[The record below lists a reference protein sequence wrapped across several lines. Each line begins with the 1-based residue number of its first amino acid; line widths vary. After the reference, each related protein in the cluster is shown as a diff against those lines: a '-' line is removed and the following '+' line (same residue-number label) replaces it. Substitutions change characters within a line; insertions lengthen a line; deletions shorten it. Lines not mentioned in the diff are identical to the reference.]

1 MKAMSIPA
9 PAVCDADA
17 LSRNRAQR
25 NEAFPRMSD
34 KPLTDIPF
42 SQFDLHPQL
51 LAGLEGAGFISC
63 TPIQAM
69 TLPVALPGGDVA
81 GQAQTG
87 TGKTLAFLVAVM
99 NRLLTRPA
107 LADRKPGDPRAL
119 ILAPTRE
126 LAIQIHKDAVRIG
139 PELGLK
145 FALVYGGVDYDK
157 QRELLQQG
165 VDVIIATPGRLID
178 YVKQHK
184 VVSLHACEICVL
196 DEADRM
202 FDLGFIKDIRF
213 LLRRMPV
220 RTERQTLLY
229 SATLSHR
236 VLELAYEHMN
246 EPQKMVV
253 ETESITAS
261 RVRQKIY
268 YPADEEK
275 LPLLLGLLSRGEGAR
290 TMVFVNT
297 KVFVERVARALERA
311 GYRVGVL
318 SGDVPQKKRES
329 LLKRFQ
335 AGQLEILVATDV
347 AARGL
352 HIDGIK
358 YVYNYDLPFDAE
370 DYVHRIGR
378 TARLGEEGDAISF
391 ACERYAMGL
400 PDIEAFIE
408 QKIPS
413 EPVTQELLTAL
424 PRKPREGAV
433 ADDGQTESVG
443 EIFREAREQRAAD
456 EARRG
461 GGPRG
466 GRGERGERGE
476 RSGRGDRDGRRGG
489 GRGRGPRREDAPAAD
504 AQGALTPGG
513 VAQGDAGAVTAA
525 PQAPAQTQESGAT
538 DTAGASAVQAASA
551 PQRQGAPEAGDEQAP
566 RKRRRRRGGRRRSG
580 EGGEARQEAGGNQT
594 GQGREGERRNGPRA
608 DGDERPRRGEGGGQ
622 RRGGRGRR
630 QGEGGQE
637 GSNQQPAASAPAT
650 EAARSGERPARK
662 GKGPHHVPARTAA
675 PRENAGDNGGSLF
688 SRIGRGIKRLVGRT
702 PEGS

>member
-1 MKAMSIPA
+1 
-9 PAVCDADA
+9 
-17 LSRNRAQR
+17 
-25 NEAFPRMSD
+25 MSD
-34 KPLTDIPF
+34 KPLTDLTF
-42 SQFDLHPQL
+42 SSFELHPALQ
-51 LAGLEGAGFISC
+51 AGLEGAGFTRC
-63 TPIQAM
+63 TPIQAL

-87 TGKTLAFLVAVM
+87 TGKTLAFLVAVV

-107 LADRKPGDPRAL
+107 LADRKPEDPRAL

-126 LAIQIHKDAVRIG
+126 LAIQIHKDAVKFG
-139 PELGLK
+139 SDLGLR

-213 LLRRMPV
+213 LLRRMPE
-220 RTERQTLLY
+220 RTTRQTLLF

-246 EPQKMVV
+246 EPQKLVV
-253 ETESITAS
+253 EAETITAA
-261 RVRQKIY
+261 RVRQRIY
-268 YPADEEK
+268 FPADDEK
-275 LPLLLGLLSRGEGAR
+275 IPLLLGLLSRSEGAR

-297 KVFVERVARALERA
+297 KVFVERVARSLEKA

-329 LLKRFQ
+329 LLNRFQ
-335 AGQLEILVATDV
+335 KGQLEILVATDV

-400 PDIEAFIE
+400 PDIEAYIE

-413 EPVTQELLTAL
+413 EPVTKELMTPL
-424 PRKPREGAV
+424 PRPERPAPAEGEEG
-433 ADDGQTESVG
+433 DDNESVG
-443 EIFREAREQRAAD
+443 QIFREAREARAA
-456 EARRG
+456 E
-461 GGPRG
+461 
-466 GRGERGERGE
+466 EE
-476 RSGRGDRDGRRGG
+476 RRGG
-489 GRGRGPRREDAPAAD
+489 GRSGGRSGSGGGGRGGRDGERSGERRSRGPRKPRVEGEQAAAAP
-504 AQGALTPGG
+504 
-513 VAQGDAGAVTAA
+513 VAGAEGAA
-525 PQAPAQTQESGAT
+525 AQAPRPPRPPRAE
-538 DTAGASAVQAASA
+538 
-551 PQRQGAPEAGDEQAP
+551 GAPEGAADGEHKT
-566 RKRRRRRGGRRRSG
+566 RKRRRRRHGRPV
-580 EGGEARQEAGGNQT
+580 EGAEGAQNTAG
-594 GQGREGERRNGPRA
+594 NG
-608 DGDERPRRGEGGGQ
+608 
-622 RRGGRGRR
+622 
-630 QGEGGQE
+630 
-637 GSNQQPAASAPAT
+637 ASPVTPVQVVAKP
-650 EAARSGERPARK
+650 
-662 GKGPHHVPARTAA
+662 VRTAA
-675 PRENAGDNGGSLF
+675 DTGDSFLT
-688 SRIGRGIKRLVGRT
+688 RIGRKIRRMLS
-702 PEGS
+702 GS

>member
-1 MKAMSIPA
+1 
-9 PAVCDADA
+9 
-17 LSRNRAQR
+17 
-25 NEAFPRMSD
+25 MSD
-34 KPLTDIPF
+34 KPLTDLTF
-42 SQFDLHPQL
+42 SSFDLHPALQ
-51 LAGLEGAGFISC
+51 AGLEGAGFTRC
-63 TPIQAM
+63 TPIQAL

-87 TGKTLAFLVAVM
+87 TGKTLAFLVAVV

-107 LADRKPGDPRAL
+107 LADRKPEDPRAL

-126 LAIQIHKDAVRIG
+126 LAIQIHKDAVKFG
-139 PELGLK
+139 SDLGLR

-213 LLRRMPV
+213 LLRRMPE
-220 RTERQTLLY
+220 RTTRQTLLF

-236 VLELAYEHMN
+236 VLELAYDHMN
-246 EPQKMVV
+246 EPQKLVV
-253 ETESITAS
+253 ESESITAA
-261 RVRQKIY
+261 RVRQRMY
-268 YPADEEK
+268 FPADDEK
-275 LPLLLGLLSRGEGAR
+275 IPLLLGLLSRSEGAR

-297 KVFVERVARALERA
+297 KVFVERVARSLEKA

-329 LLKRFQ
+329 LLNRFQ
-335 AGQLEILVATDV
+335 KGQLEILVATDV

-400 PDIEAFIE
+400 PDIEAYIE

-413 EPVTQELLTAL
+413 EPVTKELMTPL
-424 PRKPREGAV
+424 PRPERPAPAEGEEG
-433 ADDGQTESVG
+433 DDNESVG
-443 EIFREAREQRAAD
+443 QIFREAREARAA
-456 EARRG
+456 E
-461 GGPRG
+461 
-466 GRGERGERGE
+466 EE
-476 RSGRGDRDGRRGG
+476 RRGG
-489 GRGRGPRREDAPAAD
+489 GRSGGRSGSGGGGRGGRDGERSGERRPRGPRKPRVEGEQAAAAP
-504 AQGALTPGG
+504 
-513 VAQGDAGAVTAA
+513 VAGAEGAA
-525 PQAPAQTQESGAT
+525 AQAPRPPRPPRAE
-538 DTAGASAVQAASA
+538 
-551 PQRQGAPEAGDEQAP
+551 GAPEGAADGEHKT
-566 RKRRRRRGGRRRSG
+566 RKRRRRRHGRPV
-580 EGGEARQEAGGNQT
+580 EGAEGAQNTAG
-594 GQGREGERRNGPRA
+594 NG
-608 DGDERPRRGEGGGQ
+608 
-622 RRGGRGRR
+622 
-630 QGEGGQE
+630 
-637 GSNQQPAASAPAT
+637 ASPVTPVQVVAKP
-650 EAARSGERPARK
+650 
-662 GKGPHHVPARTAA
+662 VRTAA
-675 PRENAGDNGGSLF
+675 DTGDSFLT
-688 SRIGRGIKRLVGRT
+688 RIGRKIRRMLS
-702 PEGS
+702 GS

>member
-1 MKAMSIPA
+1 MCDGARIDASRPA
-9 PAVCDADA
+9 TLAAWHYKD
-17 LSRNRAQR
+17 RI
-25 NEAFPRMSD
+25 MSD
-34 KPLTDIPF
+34 KPLTDVTF
-42 SQFDLHPQL
+42 SSFELQPAL
-51 LAGLEGAGFISC
+51 LAGLEGAGFTRC
-63 TPIQAM
+63 TPIQAL

-87 TGKTLAFLVAVM
+87 TGKTLAFLVAVV

-107 LADRKPGDPRAL
+107 LADRKPEDPRAL

-126 LAIQIHKDAVRIG
+126 LAIQIHKDAMKFAADT
-139 PELGLK
+139 GLR

-213 LLRRMPV
+213 LLRRMPE
-220 RTERQTLLY
+220 RTTRQTLLF

-246 EPQKMVV
+246 EPQKLVV
-253 ETESITAS
+253 ETETVTAE
-261 RVRQKIY
+261 RVRQRIY
-268 YPADEEK
+268 FPADEEK
-275 LPLLLGLLSRGEGAR
+275 LPLLLGLLSRSEGAR

-297 KVFVERVARALERA
+297 KMFVERVARSLEKA

-329 LLKRFQ
+329 LLNRFQ
-335 AGQLEILVATDV
+335 KGQLEILVATDV

-391 ACERYAMGL
+391 ACERYAMSL
-400 PDIEAFIE
+400 PDIEAYIE
-408 QKIPS
+408 QKIPVES
-413 EPVTQELLTAL
+413 VTSELLTPL
-424 PRKPREGAV
+424 PRPERAPVEGAE
-433 ADDGQTESVG
+433 GEENESVG
-443 EIFREAREQRAAD
+443 AIFREAREQKAAD

-461 GGPRG
+461 GGRG
-466 GRGERGERGE
+466 GKPGE
-476 RSGRGDRDGRRGG
+476 RRGG
-489 GRGRGPRREDAPAAD
+489 GERGADGRPRRERKPRVEGE
-504 AQGALTPGG
+504 Q
-513 VAQGDAGAVTAA
+513 VAA
-525 PQAPAQTQESGAT
+525 PKPPRP
-538 DTAGASAVQAASA
+538 DTAGSA
-551 PQRQGAPEAGDEQAP
+551 PNASGTPAVEGERAP
-566 RKRRRRRGGRRRSG
+566 RKRRRRRHGRPV
-580 EGGEARQEAGGNQT
+580 EGA
-594 GQGREGERRNGPRA
+594 EGVAAPAVANAPVQVQA
-608 DGDERPRRGEGGGQ
+608 KSM
-622 RRGGRGRR
+622 RGGSDNDSFLTRLGRKIR
-630 QGEGGQE
+630 RMLS
-637 GSNQQPAASAPAT
+637 GS
-650 EAARSGERPARK
+650 
-662 GKGPHHVPARTAA
+662 
-675 PRENAGDNGGSLF
+675 
-688 SRIGRGIKRLVGRT
+688 
-702 PEGS
+702 

>member
-1 MKAMSIPA
+1 
-9 PAVCDADA
+9 
-17 LSRNRAQR
+17 
-25 NEAFPRMSD
+25 MSD
-34 KPLTDIPF
+34 KPLTDLTF
-42 SQFDLHPQL
+42 SSFELHPALQ
-51 LAGLEGAGFISC
+51 AGLEGAGFTRC
-63 TPIQAM
+63 TPIQAL

-87 TGKTLAFLVAVM
+87 TGKTLAFLVAVV

-107 LADRKPGDPRAL
+107 LADRKPEDPRAL

-126 LAIQIHKDAVRIG
+126 LAIQIHKDAVKFG
-139 PELGLK
+139 SDLGLR

-213 LLRRMPV
+213 LLRRMPE
-220 RTERQTLLY
+220 RTIRQTLLF

-246 EPQKMVV
+246 EPQKLVV
-253 ETESITAS
+253 EAETITAA
-261 RVRQKIY
+261 RVRQRIY
-268 YPADEEK
+268 FPADDEK
-275 LPLLLGLLSRGEGAR
+275 IPLLLGLLSRSEGAR

-297 KVFVERVARALERA
+297 KVFVERVARSLEKA

-329 LLKRFQ
+329 LLNRFQ
-335 AGQLEILVATDV
+335 KGQLEILVATDV

-400 PDIEAFIE
+400 PDIEAYIE

-413 EPVTQELLTAL
+413 EPVTKELLTPL
-424 PRKPREGAV
+424 PRPERPAPAAGEEGE
-433 ADDGQTESVG
+433 DNESVG
-443 EIFREAREQRAAD
+443 QIFREAREARAA
-456 EARRG
+456 EEERRG
-461 GGPRG
+461 GGRSGGRSGG
-466 GRGERGERGE
+466 GRGERRDGE
-476 RSGRGDRDGRRGG
+476 RSGERRS
-489 GRGRGPRREDAPAAD
+489 RGPRKPRVEGEQSAAVPAE
-504 AQGALTPGG
+504 GAE
-513 VAQGDAGAVTAA
+513 GAAA
-525 PQAPAQTQESGAT
+525 QAPRPPRPPRAE
-538 DTAGASAVQAASA
+538 
-551 PQRQGAPEAGDEQAP
+551 GAPEGAVDGEHKP
-566 RKRRRRRGGRRRSG
+566 RKRRRRRHGRPV
-580 EGGEARQEAGGNQT
+580 EGAEGVQNAAG
-594 GQGREGERRNGPRA
+594 NG
-608 DGDERPRRGEGGGQ
+608 
-622 RRGGRGRR
+622 
-630 QGEGGQE
+630 
-637 GSNQQPAASAPAT
+637 ASPVTPVQVVAKP
-650 EAARSGERPARK
+650 
-662 GKGPHHVPARTAA
+662 VRTAA
-675 PRENAGDNGGSLF
+675 DTGDSFLT
-688 SRIGRGIKRLVGRT
+688 RIGRKIRRMLS
-702 PEGS
+702 GS

>member
-1 MKAMSIPA
+1 
-9 PAVCDADA
+9 
-17 LSRNRAQR
+17 
-25 NEAFPRMSD
+25 MSD
-34 KPLTDIPF
+34 KPLTDLTF
-42 SQFDLHPQL
+42 SSFELHPALQV
-51 LAGLEGAGFISC
+51 GLEGAGFTRC
-63 TPIQAM
+63 TPIQAL

-87 TGKTLAFLVAVM
+87 TGKTLAFLVAVV

-107 LADRKPGDPRAL
+107 LADRKPEDPRAL

-126 LAIQIHKDAVRIG
+126 LAIQIHKDAVKFG
-139 PELGLK
+139 SDLGLR

-213 LLRRMPV
+213 LLRRMPE
-220 RTERQTLLY
+220 RTTRQTLLF

-246 EPQKMVV
+246 EPQKLVV
-253 ETESITAS
+253 EAETITAA
-261 RVRQKIY
+261 RVRQRIY
-268 YPADEEK
+268 FPADDEK
-275 LPLLLGLLSRGEGAR
+275 IPLLLGLLSRSEGAR

-297 KVFVERVARALERA
+297 KVFVERVARSLEKA

-329 LLKRFQ
+329 LLNRFQ
-335 AGQLEILVATDV
+335 KGQLEILVATDV

-400 PDIEAFIE
+400 PDIEAYIE

-413 EPVTQELLTAL
+413 EPVTKELLTPL
-424 PRKPREGAV
+424 PRPERPAPAAGEEGE
-433 ADDGQTESVG
+433 DNESVG
-443 EIFREAREQRAAD
+443 QIFREAREARAA
-456 EARRG
+456 E
-461 GGPRG
+461 
-466 GRGERGERGE
+466 EE
-476 RSGRGDRDGRRGG
+476 RRGG
-489 GRGRGPRREDAPAAD
+489 GRSGGRSGGGGGGRGGRDGERSGERRSRGPRKPRAEGEQGAPAPAA
-504 AQGALTPGG
+504 GAE
-513 VAQGDAGAVTAA
+513 GAAA
-525 PQAPAQTQESGAT
+525 QAPRPPRPPRAE
-538 DTAGASAVQAASA
+538 
-551 PQRQGAPEAGDEQAP
+551 GAPEGAADGEHKP
-566 RKRRRRRGGRRRSG
+566 RKRRRRRHGRPV
-580 EGGEARQEAGGNQT
+580 EGAEGVQNAAG
-594 GQGREGERRNGPRA
+594 NG
-608 DGDERPRRGEGGGQ
+608 
-622 RRGGRGRR
+622 
-630 QGEGGQE
+630 
-637 GSNQQPAASAPAT
+637 ASPVTPVQVVAKP
-650 EAARSGERPARK
+650 
-662 GKGPHHVPARTAA
+662 VRTAA
-675 PRENAGDNGGSLF
+675 DTGDSFLT
-688 SRIGRGIKRLVGRT
+688 RIGRKIRRMLS
-702 PEGS
+702 GS

>member
-1 MKAMSIPA
+1 
-9 PAVCDADA
+9 
-17 LSRNRAQR
+17 
-25 NEAFPRMSD
+25 MSD
-34 KPLTDIPF
+34 KPLTDITF
-42 SQFDLHPQL
+42 STFDLYPSL
-51 LAGLEGAGFISC
+51 LTGLESAGFTRC

-87 TGKTLAFLVAVM
+87 TGKTLAFLVTVI

-107 LADRKPGDPRAL
+107 LADRKPEDPRAL

-126 LAIQIHKDAVRIG
+126 LAIQIHKDAVKFASD
-139 PELGLK
+139 LGLK

-157 QRELLQQG
+157 QRELLQAG
-165 VDVIIATPGRLID
+165 ADVIIATPGRLID

-184 VVSLHACEICVL
+184 VVSLHACEVCVL

-213 LLRRMPV
+213 LLRRMPE
-220 RTERQTLLY
+220 RTTRQTLLF

-246 EPQKMVV
+246 EPQKLVV
-253 ETESITAS
+253 ETEHITAA
-261 RVRQKIY
+261 RVRQKLY

-275 LPLLLGLLSRGEGAR
+275 LPLLLGLLSRSEGAR

-297 KVFVERVARALERA
+297 KAFVERVARSLEKA

-329 LLKRFQ
+329 LLKKFQ

-391 ACERYAMGL
+391 ACERYAMSL
-400 PDIEAFIE
+400 PDIEAYIE

-413 EPVTQELLTAL
+413 EPVTQELMTAL
-424 PRKPREGAV
+424 PRPERAKPAASAEGE
-433 ADDGQTESVG
+433 ADGDSIG
-443 EIFREAREQRAAD
+443 EIYKEVREARAAED
-456 EARRG
+456 AK
-461 GGPRG
+461 
-466 GRGERGERGE
+466 
-476 RSGRGDRDGRRGG
+476 RGG
-489 GRGRGPRREDAPAAD
+489 GRGGHSGGGGRSGERSGSGERRSGESRGPRPPRKPRA
-504 AQGALTPGG
+504 
-513 VAQGDAGAVTAA
+513 
-525 PQAPAQTQESGAT
+525 
-538 DTAGASAVQAASA
+538 DTAGTAASTA
-551 PQRQGAPEAGDEQAP
+551 ATPPPSATPHAAASEGEHAE
-566 RKRRRRRGGRRRSG
+566 RKRRRRRR
-580 EGGEARQEAGGNQT
+580 
-594 GQGREGERRNGPRA
+594 GQPVPA
-608 DGDERPRRGEGGGQ
+608 DGNNAGQ
-622 RRGGRGRR
+622 P
-630 QGEGGQE
+630 QAAA
-637 GSNQQPAASAPAT
+637 PAAPQF
-650 EAARSGERPARK
+650 
-662 GKGPHHVPARTAA
+662 VPAKPSAA
-675 PRENAGDNGGSLF
+675 AGSDAPSLLA
-688 SRIGRGIKRLVGRT
+688 RIGRGLKSLVTRS
-702 PEGS
+702 PNKQH